1 VISARSGHP
10 GTSQRTVCAAIVC
23 ALAALVMGGCG
34 GGGGEKDNAR
44 LEAAYE
50 TKLKTEGSRLK
61 TAFSAADIGEAEN
74 FEALAKALE
83 HLQLQLRRT
92 AAALATLDAP
102 KDAVADD
109 TKLAALYRK
118 AAAKVGQQVKAAKAD
133 DERRLVELNEQA
145 DDIMA
150 EARAFTGD
158 LKSKGYEV
166 GVLGER

>member
-10 GTSQRTVCAAIVC
+10 GIPQRTVCAAIVC
-23 ALAALVMGGCG
+23 ALLLALAAGCG
-34 GGGGEKDNAR
+34 GGGGNDDAQLK
-44 LEAAYE
+44 AAYE
-50 TKLKTEGSRLK
+50 TRLKTEGSRLK

-92 AAALATLDAP
+92 AAALAVLDAP

-118 AAAKVGQQVKAAKAD
+118 AAAKVGQQVRAAKAD
-133 DERRLVELNEQA
+133 DEQRLVELNQQA

-150 EARAFTGD
+150 EARVFTGD
-158 LKSKGYEV
+158 LKSKGYQV
-166 GVLGER
+166 GVLGEH